1 MYAVFQGLPFDKS
14 RPFRCTTDL
23 GSQSGNLK
31 VAPLQVLQ
39 LPTMVTSEDGVMQKL
54 KIRIPLKR
62 IEADPGT
69 ESYKLGPGT
78 PANGKKKLV
87 IKSDKS
93 VIPSSGDAK
102 VYTDADN
109 LKVKS
114 CTHKRK
120 LSLVTDGQKEKRRK
134 MDRSASRQCSI
145 ILKQLMMHPAG
156 WVFNHP
162 VDPVKLNIPDY
173 HSIISDPMDLGTIK
187 TKLEKNT
194 YSNVEEFAA
203 DVWLTFSNAM
213 VYNPPY
219 SDVYHM
225 AEQLNSTFNT
235 RWNCFEA
242 RWNREHTNVEQ
253 EGKSR
258 IEKDTEDP
266 GHKKYP
272 LHVNLLPKL
281 LISAEEK
288 EKLRKQ
294 LLELSREKISPH
306 LQGLLKKCGLNWQR
320 DGRVEID
327 IDAFDDKTLL
337 ELKRSIRSFFVPKPA
352 RAGSPKKEENSCR
365 KSLGK
370 IVHRGTADS
379 GYRSVSGSATVNQQN
394 SVAYKCGSCGTMRCQ
409 CSLQSDPA
417 RASSSDIS
425 SERSLGQDCVDS
437 SRKNE
442 VQSLLASRMGKSDPE
457 SDGAMH
463 KEHGSSSPQLTTLGT
478 TPACGEEW
486 TPTIDIQLSPKKA
499 LRAAMLKSRFADT
512 IFKAKHKTLLDHVD
526 KIDPVKMQ
534 KEKERLERQ
543 QLEEAVRIEAQ
554 IKAAETASRMRAEA
568 ELKMQRE
575 REREAARLALQKIER
590 TVEINN
596 NQEILKDL
604 EMLSGLSLSN
614 NWLACELGAESVV
627 GPIEGF
633 GFGSPLERLGLFMKD
648 EFILDEDEDAIF
660 HGDGEEGE
668 VFSNSSIPACS

>member
-1 MYAVFQGLPFDKS
+1 MVS
-14 RPFRCTTDL
+14 

-93 VIPSSGDAK
+93 VIPSSGDEK

-114 CTHKRK
+114 CSHKRK

-242 RWNREHTNVEQ
+242 RWNCEHTNVEQ
-253 EGKSR
+253 EGKSGS
-258 IEKDTEDP
+258 EKDTDDP

-272 LHVNLLPKL
+272 LQVNLSPKL

-337 ELKRSIRSFFVPKPA
+337 ELKRSIRSFLVPKPA
-352 RAGSPKKEENSCR
+352 RVSYSHGIYIRCR
-365 KSLGK
+365 
-370 IVHRGTADS
+370 H
-379 GYRSVSGSATVNQQN
+379 
-394 SVAYKCGSCGTMRCQ
+394 
-409 CSLQSDPA
+409 
-417 RASSSDIS
+417 
-425 SERSLGQDCVDS
+425 
-437 SRKNE
+437 
-442 VQSLLASRMGKSDPE
+442 
-457 SDGAMH
+457 
-463 KEHGSSSPQLTTLGT
+463 
-478 TPACGEEW
+478 
-486 TPTIDIQLSPKKA
+486 
-499 LRAAMLKSRFADT
+499 
-512 IFKAKHKTLLDHVD
+512 
-526 KIDPVKMQ
+526 
-534 KEKERLERQ
+534 
-543 QLEEAVRIEAQ
+543 
-554 IKAAETASRMRAEA
+554 
-568 ELKMQRE
+568 
-575 REREAARLALQKIER
+575 
-590 TVEINN
+590 
-596 NQEILKDL
+596 
-604 EMLSGLSLSN
+604 
-614 NWLACELGAESVV
+614 
-627 GPIEGF
+627 
-633 GFGSPLERLGLFMKD
+633 
-648 EFILDEDEDAIF
+648 
-660 HGDGEEGE
+660 
-668 VFSNSSIPACS
+668 

>member
-1 MYAVFQGLPFDKS
+1 MVS
-14 RPFRCTTDL
+14 

-87 IKSDKS
+87 IKSVKS

-114 CTHKRK
+114 CSHKRK
-120 LSLVTDGQKEKRRK
+120 LTLVTDGQKEKRRK

-253 EGKSR
+253 EGKSGS
-258 IEKDTEDP
+258 EKDTDDP

-272 LHVNLLPKL
+272 QHVNLSPKL

-337 ELKRSIRSFFVPKPA
+337 ELKRSIRSFLVPKPV
-352 RAGSPKKEENSCR
+352 RAGSAKKEENSCR

-370 IVHRGTADS
+370 IVNRGTADS

-394 SVAYKCGSCGTMRCQ
+394 SVASKCGLCGTMRCQ

-417 RASSSDIS
+417 HASSSDVS

-442 VQSLLASRMGKSDPE
+442 VQSLSASRMGKSDPE
-457 SDGAMH
+457 SDDDVGAMH

-543 QLEEAVRIEAQ
+543 QLEGD
-554 IKAAETASRMRAEA
+554 
-568 ELKMQRE
+568 
-575 REREAARLALQKIER
+575 R

-596 NQEILKDL
+596 NLEILKDL

-614 NWLACELGAESVV
+614 NRLAGELGAESVV
-627 GPIEGF
+627 GSIEGF

-668 VFSNSSIPACS
+668 VFSKSSIPACS